1 MWGVRSIVE
10 LWEYRPEAVRAV
22 EDDDVAEDAEFGG
35 SVENDDVVQT

>member
-1 MWGVRSIVE
+1 MWDVRSIVE
-10 LWEYRPEAVRAV
+10 LWECHPEAVRAV